1 MKFFLDCNH
10 YSQLRVSFEG
20 LKESTGFLNVRGFVR
35 LKYRHSSHG
44 VGWCSAGRVV
54 LRHNHHPQVGADGE
68 RKRKRQSDAFLPY
81 QDSTQRTRGDEALM
95 EISRVTTTHSSHAA
109 LPHHGLQ
116 EGSLRLSCLFTLISI
131 HQLMNVRMMNVG
143 LKVPCV
149 LPEMYGFYN
158 DIDMR

>member
-95 EISRVTTTHSSHAA
+95 EISRVTTTHSSHACTSSPRVTGGISQA
-109 LPHHGLQ
+109 ELPFHSHINPPAD
-116 EGSLRLSCLFTLISI
+116 ER
-131 HQLMNVRMMNVG
+131 
-143 LKVPCV
+143 P
-149 LPEMYGFYN
+149 N
-158 DIDMR
+158 DECRPKGAVCTS